1 MGDDE
6 ENNEESEET
15 PNTTRQAILRLDSP
29 QHPLLKAEWTE
40 VDGGRREKKKW
51 GEGKGQWREQGR
63 FCSFSRD
70 LARTE
75 WRESVMCGTWHEMTK
90 NDEK

>member
-15 PNTTRQAILRLDSP
+15 PNTTRQAVLRLDSP

-40 VDGGRREKKKW
+40 VEDGRGEKKRGGEEREGRR
-51 GEGKGQWREQGR
+51 QWREQGR
-63 FCSFSRD
+63 FCSLSRD
-70 LARTE
+70 LARAG
-75 WRESVMCGTWHEMTK
+75 WRERVCVGLGMK
-90 NDEK
+90 

>member
-1 MGDDE
+1 MGDD

-15 PNTTRQAILRLDSP
+15 PNITRQAILRLDSP
-29 QHPLLKAEWTE
+29 QNPLLKAEWTE
-40 VDGGRREKKKW
+40 VDGGRGEKKR
-51 GEGKGQWREQGR
+51 GGGRREGKGQWREQGC

-75 WRESVMCGTWHEMTK
+75 WRESVCVGLGMK
-90 NDEK
+90 